1 MLKKSKVQGRN
12 HRQTYHKRRNTKR
25 NDRRNTKRNDRR
37 NTRRNSRS
45 KIRSIDPDQ
54 IKNMYNKFQRSKSYK
69 SNNNRG
75 KPNKERETRTR
86 NNSFDYYVRDKPKYV
101 PSVNKSKG
109 KTIKKHLKKLSD
121 RIKLS
126 YKLVSSNRNDYA
138 QTTRVKLESAN
149 KPIKEVYEYL
159 KNKHKREKKKGIK
172 SYNSNNSN
180 NSSSN

>member
-12 HRQTYHKRRNTKR
+12 HKQTYHKRRNTIR
-25 NDRRNTKRNDRR
+25 NDRKNTRRNTRK

-45 KIRSIDPDQ
+45 KIRSIDPEQ
-54 IKNMYNKFQRSKSYK
+54 IKNMYNKLQRSKSYK

-75 KPNKERETRTR
+75 KPNKVKETTTR
-86 NNSFDYYVRDKPKYV
+86 NNSFYYYVSDKPKYV

-126 YKLVSSNRNDYA
+126 YKLVSSDRNDYA

-159 KNKHKREKKKGIK
+159 KNKYRREKRKGIKK
-172 SYNSNNSN
+172 SYNSS